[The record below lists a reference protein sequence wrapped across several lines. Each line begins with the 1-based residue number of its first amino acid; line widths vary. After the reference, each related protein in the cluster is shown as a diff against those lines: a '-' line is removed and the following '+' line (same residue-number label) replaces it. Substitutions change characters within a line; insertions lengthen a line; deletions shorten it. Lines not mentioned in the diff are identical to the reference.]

1 LTTKANG
8 VIREVSCRV
17 QLRQFT
23 CNVAPLSIGT
33 INEFVQAFPIS
44 AKDEEVGEIPVAF
57 VVKKAGTVLSPK
69 DVIARL
75 RCETGSFYKTDMS
88 SMIFEFIL
96 LLQLTL
102 SFYGRLFHTRR
113 FGKLSS
119 LTRYRDLQLERSSEG
134 NSEIT

>member
-1 LTTKANG
+1 MLKAAALQVTCFKLCNLLPLTPFAFAVNADNIGGTTLKCANG

-57 VVKKAGTVLSPK
+57 VV
-69 DVIARL
+69 IAQL
-75 RCETGSFYKTDMS
+75 RCETGCSTKEGSESCLHRQDTEICNLKDHPKATHK
-88 SMIFEFIL
+88 L
-96 LLQLTL
+96 LD
-102 SFYGRLFHTRR
+102 F
-113 FGKLSS
+113 
-119 LTRYRDLQLERSSEG
+119 
-134 NSEIT
+134 

>member
-1 LTTKANG
+1 
-8 VIREVSCRV
+8 
-17 QLRQFT
+17 LR
-23 CNVAPLSIGT
+23 IGT
-33 INEFVQAFPIS
+33 INEFVQAFPSS

-96 LLQLTL
+96 LLESINPFFLWQVAPQKKVRKVVFTD
-102 SFYGRLFHTRR
+102 
-113 FGKLSS
+113 KIP
-119 LTRYRDLQLERSSEG
+119 RSA
-134 NSEIT
+134 T